1 MVVATTILLQLFSK
15 PLLCFYSF
23 RGQFS
28 LTFFGDGGK
37 IQMHKKLWLLVRW
50 LGGFLYFISTSTIPL
65 QDTLSKRAPF
75 LSAFVLSRPKTK

>member
-1 MVVATTILLQLFSK
+1 MVAATILQLFSK

-50 LGGFLYFISTSTIPL
+50 LGGFLYFISTSTVFHCKTLYLKEPL
-65 QDTLSKRAPF
+65 SYRLLCCQGQKRN
-75 LSAFVLSRPKTK
+75 V

>member
-1 MVVATTILLQLFSK
+1 
-15 PLLCFYSF
+15 
-23 RGQFS
+23 
-28 LTFFGDGGK
+28 
-37 IQMHKKLWLLVRW
+37 MHKKTLAFLVRW

>member
-15 PLLCFYSF
+15 PLLWFYSF
-23 RGQFS
+23 RGQFC
-28 LTFFGDGGK
+28 LTFLGWGK
-37 IQMHKKLWLLVRW
+37 ETNAQKTLAFLVRW